1 VDWRRRKCRDLLS
14 VGSARDGRPGWCQ
27 SRRITGQIT
36 DGTGAVLP
44 GVTVTA
50 TSPALQVPSVTA
62 VSDERGDYR
71 LSPLPIGRYTVTFEL
86 TGFQNLRREGVR
98 LTVGFVAR
106 VDSVMNVGA
115 VAETVTVSGASPLV
129 DVTSTAASTEL
140 TREQLDALPTTR
152 DGGAYTLPFQI
163 IASANFEHRTSTP
176 QARQVLLAG
185 GRQIRSIL
193 VNVEP
198 LGTFRL
204 PDTNL
209 LDFRGAKR
217 LSLGGARALE
227 LRVDVFN
234 AMNINTIRQRIVQSG
249 ATFMLPFTAGAN
261 ASQSILLPRIV
272 QAGAS
277 FNF

>member
-1 VDWRRRKCRDLLS
+1 VAGTKRLS
-14 VGSARDGRPGWCQ
+14 QGWQFSASYAATKVHLPFTCPDTAGAGGPN
-27 SRRITGQIT
+27 GQIARCPVNPNAEIFSVNNT
-36 DGTGAVLP
+36 WERTGKI
-44 GVTVTA
+44 
-50 TSPALQVPSVTA
+50 S
-62 VSDERGDYR
+62 
-71 LSPLPIGRYTVTFEL
+71 
-86 TGFQNLRREGVR
+86 
-98 LTVGFVAR
+98 
-106 VDSVMNVGA
+106 
-115 VAETVTVSGASPLV
+115 
-129 DVTSTAASTEL
+129 
-140 TREQLDALPTTR
+140 
-152 DGGAYTLPFQI
+152 GAYTLPFQI

-176 QARQVLLAG
+176 QARQVLLTG

-261 ASQSILLPRIV
+261 ASQSIILPRIV